1 MGSHMATDEEIFAST
16 ITDEAPSP
24 EPEPTPAPVAPEP
37 TEPAPGPVRDASGR
51 FAPKSEPEP
60 EPEAVDLKV
69 NDHGA
74 VPPGRFREVSE
85 RARRAE
91 ERATLLEQQ
100 MREFMATSRPAQAPQ
115 PPTQEKPDPFV
126 RLMENPADFLGETT
140 RPLLE
145 PIQAEVRQL
154 REFYSQREAVREH
167 GQDTINAAF
176 DAIHQ
181 AALQGDPEAQAVAAR
196 VKDPRNLDPYGELV
210 KGHKRLQ
217 AVQRVGNDPDAWF
230 QSNLSESLKDP
241 AFSSRGLEMIRG
253 QA

>member
-1 MGSHMATDEEIFAST
+1 
-16 ITDEAPSP
+16 
-24 EPEPTPAPVAPEP
+24 
-37 TEPAPGPVRDASGR
+37 
-51 FAPKSEPEP
+51 
-60 EPEAVDLKV
+60 
-69 NDHGA
+69 
-74 VPPGRFREVSE
+74 VSE

-100 MREFMATSRPAQAPQ
+100 MREFMAASRPAQAPQ
-115 PPTQEKPDPFV
+115 PTTEKPDPFV
-126 RLMENPADFLGETT
+126 RLMDNPADFLGETT

-230 QSNLSESLKDP
+230 QNNLTESLKDP
-241 AFSSRGLEMIRG
+241 AFSTKVLEMIRG
-253 QA
+253 QAASAANPAARPSSPPVVSLPPSLTRVSGFSPAAGDDDLSDAGLYASATR